1 MLQEIFIK
9 DFALIREQRISF
21 GPGLN
26 IITGETGAGK
36 SVILGALA
44 LVLGSRAT
52 TDLIRSGAPRSV
64 VEAVFNLPDSE
75 QIKMVLEQHG
85 LYDEEEELLT
95 IRREITIEGKG
106 RSFVN
111 SRSVSS
117 AVLRDV
123 GRYLVDIHGQNEH
136 QSILQ
141 VDTHR
146 AILDR
151 YAGIAAEVK
160 SLSRLHREREETLEK
175 LESVTLDETEKNRR
189 LEILTHEI
197 REIEKAEL
205 ADDRELEE
213 LTEQEKALDNAES
226 ILKELSTVYG
236 ALQENEESIL
246 FQLSRVERLLESAVE
261 SDPSLSPLL
270 NSLREAYYQ
279 LEETASGARSRADRV
294 LVDPES
300 LSIVR
305 DRIDLLNSLLR
316 KYGPRISDIREY
328 LEKARREIE
337 GIELSG
343 EEEEKLKKRIAELE
357 KELID
362 RALDISKT
370 RRSRAKELE
379 EAVQRELADLSMK
392 DTRLRLSIKWEYAEN
407 GIFPDPEGSARRY
420 VIHSQGL
427 DLVEFLLAS
436 SSGETLRPLR
446 KIASGGEMSRIMLAL
461 KKVIIESDPV
471 YTMIFDEVDA
481 GVGGAV
487 AEAVGKKL
495 ALLSLKAQVIVIT
508 HLHQIAALPG
518 ASTHFKVSK
527 DSEGTRIA
535 RLTPDQRL
543 AEVARMIAGEE
554 VSQSALEHARSLLY
568 PHG

>member
-44 LVLGSRAT
+44 LVLGARAT

-64 VEAVFNLPDSE
+64 VEAVFNLPESE

-95 IRREITIEGKG
+95 IRREITTEGKG

-151 YAGIAAEVK
+151 YAGIAADVK

-213 LTEQEKALDNAES
+213 LTEQEKTLDNAES
-226 ILKELSTVYG
+226 ILKELSSVYG
-236 ALQENEESIL
+236 VLQENEESIL
-246 FQLSRVERLLESAVE
+246 SQLSRVERLLESAVE

-279 LEETASGARSRADRV
+279 LEETASSVRSRADRV

-300 LSIVR
+300 LSMVR

-379 EAVQRELADLSMK
+379 EAVQRELVDLSMK
-392 DTRLRLSIKWEYAEN
+392 DTRLRLSIKWEYSEN
-407 GIFPDPEGSARRY
+407 GVFPDPEGSGRRY

-481 GVGGAV
+481 GVGGGV

-495 ALLSLKAQVIVIT
+495 ALLSGKAQVIVIT

-518 ASTHFKVSK
+518 ATTHFKVSK

-543 AEVARMIAGEE
+543 SEVARMIAGEE
-554 VSQSALEHARSLLY
+554 ISQSALEHARSLLY